1 MTDTV
6 TQTQSAES
14 SLLERAKVLY
24 NLKRYRDALEL
35 LRPHIYTEDDPVS
48 AIELCS
54 TCLRVLG
61 EFTAARELA
70 EEALS
75 HYPQEAVLH
84 MELSAALSGQSL
96 LQAALEEAH
105 KAVALW
111 HECADTH
118 ALEAGALYDLNRYA
132 ESVTCIRR
140 ALDLEPNNPNWHS
153 LLAKNLYY
161 MDKEAESLVSIKT
174 GLSLDPN
181 HVELLGMLAR
191 LEHHRGKKLNLLRS
205 VLSLD
210 PQHKG
215 HRQLYS
221 EQTQRFRRTLLLA
234 VAFTLL
240 HFVVK
245 FLTPADWQWAYQSY
259 GAIVIWMAGVAL
271 ATYDKKIFRL
281 IVGFSFI
288 NIALGIAPDEFAAA
302 WSGLLNQGIGGG
314 LAMSI
319 GLIFMAFIG
328 ALMMNIVKVILIV
341 PWASLR
347 EVWQAFREARKSG
360 VSNAF
365 LRELANSRNT
375 WFNLAACFPPLF
387 APLLASSWNQLAVY
401 LLLVQPLLLYILGRL
416 CLPKKQQVD
425 YWGLLFLHGFVLMF
439 LSAGHDPQVL
449 SLSGNILLGL
459 ALALTGIITADFL
472 RRIA

>member
-1 MTDTV
+1 MTDTN
-6 TQTQSAES
+6 TQTIS
-14 SLLERAKVLY
+14 SDSNLLERARVLF
-24 NLKRYRDALEL
+24 NLERYRDALEV
-35 LRPHIYTEDDPVS
+35 LRPHIYADDDPVS
-48 AIELCS
+48 AFELCS
-54 TCLRVLG
+54 TCLRLLG
-61 EFTAARELA
+61 EFPAARKLS

-75 HYPQEAVLH
+75 HYPQESVLH
-84 MELSAALSGQSL
+84 MELARVLCGQAL
-96 LQAALEEAH
+96 LQAALEEARQ
-105 KAVALW
+105 AVALW
-111 HECADTH
+111 SCADTH
-118 ALEAGALYDLNRYA
+118 ALEGGILYDMSRYDD
-132 ESVTCIRR
+132 SVSCIRH

-161 MDKEAESLVSIKT
+161 MDKEAESLVFIKT

-221 EQTQRFRRTLLLA
+221 EQTQLFRRTLLLT

-240 HFVVK
+240 HFAVK

-259 GAIVIWMAGVAL
+259 GAIVIWIAGVAL
-271 ATYDKKIFRL
+271 ATYEKKIFRL

-288 NIALGIAPDEFAAA
+288 NIALGIAPNDLAAA
-302 WSGLLNQGIGGG
+302 WSGLINQ
-314 LAMSI
+314 SI
-319 GLIFMAFIG
+319 GNFLAVSVGLIIMAYIG
-328 ALMMNIVKVILIV
+328 TQIMMIVKVILIV

-347 EVWQAFREARKSG
+347 EVWQAFREARKSD
-360 VSNAF
+360 VTNAF
-365 LRELANSRNT
+365 LRELASSRNT
-375 WFNLAACFPPLF
+375 WFNLAACLPLLF
-387 APLLASSWNQLAVY
+387 APLLAPSWDHLAVY
-401 LLLVQPLLLYILGRL
+401 LLLVHPLLLYALSRL
-416 CLPKKQQVD
+416 WLPEKQRVG
-425 YWGLLFLHGFVLMF
+425 YWGLLFMHGFVLF
-439 LSAGHDPQVL
+439 FVSAGHDPQAL

-459 ALALTGIITADFL
+459 ALALGGIITADFL